1 MSRAR
6 GQRRCVDQG
15 RGHAGAHGATGV
27 TLIRVAAT
35 LAPLALSIR
44 ARRARGPTGLALGMT
59 GAKVAPTLKGGAG
72 AGGCEPHRRQRV
84 TRADRHTDLASMR
97 QRPLR
102 RSPACR
108 G

>member
-44 ARRARGPTGLALGMT
+44 ARRARGAHRP
-59 GAKVAPTLKGGAG
+59 GAG
-72 AGGCEPHRRQRV
+72 HDGSQG
-84 TRADRHTDLASMR
+84 RAHLERW
-97 QRPLR
+97 R
-102 RSPACR
+102 RSRWMRTPSATACHPR
-108 G
+108 